1 MDTAPVERFRAARR
15 DATLAVL
22 EGFHALKHALRF
34 GAELLEV
41 ACAEPARIR
50 ALAAAL
56 APDLLPRLGE
66 LPRIDAALFGRLS
79 PTPPRE
85 PVIAIARRAPWR
97 AEHALAAAGSAPVV
111 FLDDPRNP
119 GNIGAV
125 VRVAAAAGA
134 ERAAGVLTT
143 GEHDPWGPA
152 ALRGGAGLQYALPVA
167 RVEALA
173 TDGRPLVA
181 LHPEGEALRPGLL
194 PARAILAFGSERRGL
209 SAAVLERAERRV
221 CIPMRP
227 GVSSLSLATAVA
239 VTLYHTDAQR

>member
-15 DATLAVL
+15 DDTLAVL

-41 ACAEPARIR
+41 VSADPARIR
-50 ALAAAL
+50 ALAATL
-56 APDLLPRLGE
+56 APDLLPRLDD
-66 LPRIDAALFGRLS
+66 LAPIDPALFARLS
-79 PTPPRE
+79 PTPPHE
-85 PVIAIARRAPWR
+85 PVIALARRSRWR
-97 AEHALAAAGSAPVV
+97 AQDALAAPGPAPVV

-134 ERAAGVLTT
+134 ARAAGGLTT

-152 ALRGGAGLQYALPVA
+152 ALRGGAGLQYALPVV
-167 RVEALA
+167 RVPELRPG
-173 TDGRPLVA
+173 DRPLVA
-181 LHPEGEALRPGLL
+181 LDPEGEPLRPGLL
-194 PARAILAFGSERRGL
+194 PERAVLAFGSERRGL
-209 SAAVLERAERRV
+209 SAAVLEQAERRV
-221 CIPMRP
+221 AIPMRP

-239 VTLYHTDAQR
+239 VTLYV

>member
-1 MDTAPVERFRAARR
+1 MDTAPVERFRAARH
-15 DATLAVL
+15 DGTLAVL

-41 ACAEPARIR
+41 ACADPVRIR
-50 ALAAAL
+50 SLAVAL
-56 APDLLPRLGE
+56 APDLLPRLE
-66 LPRIDAALFGRLS
+66 ALPAIDRALFVRLS
-79 PTPPRE
+79 PTPPHE

-97 AEHALAAAGSAPVV
+97 AQDALAAAGSAPVV
-111 FLDDPRNP
+111 FLDEPRNP

-125 VRVAAAAGA
+125 VRVAAAAGGT
-134 ERAAGVLTT
+134 RAAGVLTT

-167 RVEALA
+167 RVEAL
-173 TDGRPLVA
+173 TTGGRPLVA
-181 LHPEGEALRPGLL
+181 LHPEGEPLRPGLL
-194 PARAILAFGSERRGL
+194 PTRAILAFGSERKGL

-221 CIPMRP
+221 AIPMRP

-239 VTLYHTDAQR
+239 IALYN